1 MSNYPSS
8 GNLHDATPQAAEAA
22 PKAAKRTCIMV
33 IGMHRSGTSAL
44 TRAISLLG
52 AELPKTMLGANPTN
66 EEGHWEPQRLMELN
80 DRMLAELGSR
90 WDDWRSLDPNVL
102 IPGRLQFYQA
112 EIAQLIDE
120 EYGSASLFVLKE
132 PRISRFVPLYMGV
145 MKQMRIDVRYVLI
158 GRNPLAV
165 IASLAKRDEFT
176 VGFSSLLWLR
186 HALEAEHATRGQ
198 PRIFLSYEGMF
209 DQWREGID
217 GITSTLKIDWPLP
230 KAEWSAALSNHF
242 ADKHQHHA
250 ASRGQLEADPRID
263 DWIKQVYG
271 AVKVLEEDQ
280 ADAAAMSRL
289 DAVRGAFDSLNPV
302 FGAAFFAEISARE
315 KAAAERLAQQRCA
328 ADEQVAELE
337 RNRAE
342 AAARGAQ
349 LTEQLN
355 DLQRLAEEQKADAA
369 AREADLRANAKAREA
384 DLMAKADSEAL
395 RANDAESQLESV
407 AEQLKAAQKETIQ
420 IKNSH
425 SWRVMYPVRYLK
437 SLLRSDAG

>member
-1 MSNYPSS
+1 
-8 GNLHDATPQAAEAA
+8 
-22 PKAAKRTCIMV
+22 
-33 IGMHRSGTSAL
+33 
-44 TRAISLLG
+44 
-52 AELPKTMLGANPTN
+52 
-66 EEGHWEPQRLMELN
+66 
-80 DRMLAELGSR
+80 
-90 WDDWRSLDPNVL
+90 
-102 IPGRLQFYQA
+102 
-112 EIAQLIDE
+112 
-120 EYGSASLFVLKE
+120 
-132 PRISRFVPLYMGV
+132 
-145 MKQMRIDVRYVLI
+145 
-158 GRNPLAV
+158 
-165 IASLAKRDEFT
+165 
-176 VGFSSLLWLR
+176 
-186 HALEAEHATRGQ
+186 
-198 PRIFLSYEGMF
+198 
-209 DQWREGID
+209 
-217 GITSTLKIDWPLP
+217 
-230 KAEWSAALSNHF
+230 
-242 ADKHQHHA
+242 
-250 ASRGQLEADPRID
+250 
-263 DWIKQVYG
+263 
-271 AVKVLEEDQ
+271 
-280 ADAAAMSRL
+280 MSRL